1 MSTVSLQITLLKL
14 TQNDG
19 EHEYD
24 VLNNGDQHCGSVS
37 RAAAMGQLQIQY
49 LYKRSKRLWSDYYVS
64 VHIVRNNTVRVNGVN
79 SRKERH
85 V

>member
-1 MSTVSLQITLLKL
+1 MSTVSLQITYYKIS
-14 TQNDG
+14 QNDG
-19 EHEYD
+19 KHEYD
-24 VLNNGDQHCGSVS
+24 ILNNRNQHCGSIS

-49 LYKRSKRLWSDYYVS
+49 FYKRSKRLWSDYYVS

>member
-1 MSTVSLQITLLKL
+1 MSTVSLHVTNYKL

-19 EHEYD
+19 GHEYD
-24 VLNNGDQHCGSVS
+24 KLNNRNQHCGSIS

-49 LYKRSKRLWSDYYVS
+49 LCKRNKRLWSDYYVS

-79 SRKERH
+79 SRKEWH